1 MYNLY
6 SLFSNSN
13 TTQQDDVI
21 TFFQSVNL
29 DSLMNLYGSKGHPSL
44 TLIIDQIGVDLHAQV
59 TGDVYVWSH
68 KYIKWYESDNMCGS
82 HWERGG
88 TWWTPQ
94 TWTSK
99 WTALFAK
106 SVVKDFSY
114 FNEMNLKVPEDWDKL
129 VKAALELYEAV
140 TKKVFDEV
148 HTFWFKMMRPPKAA
162 FEVVVWNGVVQ

>member
-1 MYNLY
+1 M
-6 SLFSNSN
+6 
-13 TTQQDDVI
+13 I

-29 DSLMNLYGSKGHPSL
+29 DSLTNLYGSKGHPSL
-44 TLIIDQIGVDLHAQV
+44 TLVIDQIGVDLHAQV

-68 KYIKWYESDNMCGS
+68 RYERKWYEGWLFKNMCGA
-82 HWERGG
+82 HWVRGG

-99 WTALFAK
+99 WIALFAK

-129 VKAALELYEAV
+129 VKAALELFEAV
-140 TKKVFDEV
+140 TEKVFDEV
-148 HTFWFKMMRPPKAA
+148 HTFWFKIMRPPKAA